1 MGGERK
7 LELRLWAV
15 QKRKGLEGFGRG
27 LECRT
32 GGQGFQAPA
41 GTRLRRAGLLCG
53 AESGCL
59 GGEEDLQ
66 ERECPPGGAKRPSTE
81 FARR

>member
-1 MGGERK
+1 M
-7 LELRLWAV
+7 AV
-15 QKRKGLEGFGRG
+15 QKRKGLEGLGQG

-32 GGQGFQAPA
+32 GGQGFQASA
-41 GTRLRRAGLLCG
+41 GTRQRRAGLVGG
-53 AESGCL
+53 AGLGCL

-66 ERECPPGGAKRPSTE
+66 EREWPPGGAQRPSTE

>member
-41 GTRLRRAGLLCG
+41 GTRLRRAGFLSEGVRVGPPASAG
-53 AESGCL
+53 AL
-59 GGEEDLQ
+59 
-66 ERECPPGGAKRPSTE
+66 
-81 FARR
+81 